1 VLREALDDHKNVS
14 YLTNGG
20 HCYAKHGRDA
30 AHHLFRVAAGLDS
43 MMLGEHQVLGQVKN
57 SCELAEEAGT
67 AGTMLM
73 RLFHSGVYA
82 GSRSRNETGIA
93 RGAVSVALAAVRMA
107 AKVLGDLSRKQVLV
121 IGAGETGTLVA
132 RHFTKERPAGLV
144 VVNRTAERACT
155 LADQLG
161 GRARRF
167 EELEEALREVDVV
180 VSATAA
186 PSAVIE
192 RAMLQAVMKTRR
204 TRPLVVVDIAS
215 PRDVEPEAGDLDN
228 VFLYDLDS
236 LQSIV
241 EQNREAR
248 AREVP
253 KAERV
258 VEDEVE
264 HFMDWYRALQ
274 VKPMIRA
281 LRQSFEEIGEQEA
294 QRHAKHFDETGR
306 EVLARYTRSLINKLL
321 HHPTVRIKQVD
332 RTTSDGMAMLS
343 AVEELFKLE
352 DEPEGDQEGVA

>member
-1 VLREALDDHKNVS
+1 
-14 YLTNGG
+14 
-20 HCYAKHGRDA
+20 
-30 AHHLFRVAAGLDS
+30 
-43 MMLGEHQVLGQVKN
+43 
-57 SCELAEEAGT
+57 
-67 AGTMLM
+67 
-73 RLFHSGVYA
+73 
-82 GSRSRNETGIA
+82 
-93 RGAVSVALAAVRMA
+93 MA